1 MKKIVLSIVIII
13 SVFLYQLKAQI
24 GINTSNPQGSFNIDA
39 AKDNPATG
47 TPSAAQQAN
56 DINVTPAGNVGL
68 GTVAP
73 AVKLDIVGTTFG
85 MKNSTGSGSWDNIWF
100 NVTPSIPS
108 INVSGAE
115 AGLQF
120 NVGANSVGTY
130 GDGQTLTTVATM
142 LSNGNVGVGVTAP
155 TNTLDVNGTARV
167 RSITPVAG
175 TNVVT
180 PVYSDA
186 NGVLVKA
193 SPSAIYGGTT
203 SNTVSVASGATAP
216 LITGI
221 IQGVY
226 KAMVI
231 DSDAC
236 VYVAT
241 AEYFVNNFSFNG
253 SFAIRGVSGLLS
265 PSATKG
271 PTFTETNQ
279 TTTVTTWTGKPTCQ
293 DGGNSTALNY
303 TLTMPSAGTIN
314 VTNNGNVTR
323 SYKIILTRID

>member
-1 MKKIVLSIVIII
+1 MKKELVTLFLLIVSI
-13 SVFLYQLKAQI
+13 LGYAQV
-24 GINTSNPQGSFNIDA
+24 GINTPNPQGALHVDG

-47 TPSAAQQAN
+47 VPSVTQQAN
-56 DINVTPAGNVGL
+56 DITVTPIGNVGL

-73 AVKLDIVGTTFG
+73 IVKLDMVGTTFG
-85 MKNSTGSGSWDNIWF
+85 IKNSPGSGSWDNIWF

-120 NVGANSVGTY
+120 NVGSNAVGTY

-142 LSNGNVGVGVTAP
+142 LSNGNMGVGITTP
-155 TNTLDVNGTARV
+155 TNTLDVNGTTRV
-167 RSITPVAG
+167 RSITAVAG

-193 SPSAIYGGTT
+193 SPSAVYGGTT
-203 SNTVSVASGATAP
+203 SNSVSVASGATAP

-226 KAMVI
+226 KAVVI
-231 DSDAC
+231 ASDGC

-241 AEYFVNNFSFNG
+241 ADYFVNNFSFNN
-253 SFAIRGVSGLLS
+253 SFAIRGITGLLS

-271 PTFTETNQ
+271 PTFAETNQ
-279 TTTVTTWTGKPTCQ
+279 TTTVTTWSGKPTCQ
-293 DGGNSTALNY
+293 DGGDSSALNY

-314 VTNNGNVTR
+314 VTNNGNVAR